1 MFRSQLKKFKLA
13 KASLSLAFFIALLA
27 TSSLTLFSP
36 LASAQKTLP
45 AIKAGDSIPANS
57 FVELAKIMNPT
68 VVNISTST
76 MPKNRGLRGRDPLMD
91 MLEQFYGM
99 RPLPQN
105 SRPSMALGTGFIIRE
120 DGLIVTNNHVI
131 AGADKIQVQ
140 LNEKDKPIDA
150 KLIGSDER
158 TDIALIKIT
167 VPYKLP
173 WASLG
178 SSKDLEVGEWVAAF
192 GNPLGQG
199 HTMTK
204 GIISAKGREIDEIN
218 KFPLLQTDTPINPG
232 NSGGPLVNLRG
243 QVIGVN
249 AAIAG
254 GAQGIGFA
262 IPIDDVKALLPQLEK
277 DGHIK
282 KGYLGIGLD
291 QITPQAAQ
299 YLGLKDQK
307 GALIANVDPKGGA
320 AKAGIQPY
328 DVITEFNGK
337 KIESVQGLMDAVGDA
352 GIGSSVK
359 VKVIREGKNK
369 TFDVV
374 IGERPDQQKIT
385 KAEPKMKKEFLG
397 QEAPDEMGFS
407 MADMTEDLRREFKIP
422 SDQEKRP
429 IIVSVE
435 NDSKAEEAGL
445 LPGDIIL
452 EVNRKSVKTTKEALS
467 QFKSGT
473 NTLRLSR
480 GNGILIVV
488 F

>member
-1 MFRSQLKKFKLA
+1 MSNIYRNIKIFGLA
-13 KASLSLAFFIALLA
+13 KSFFVTGITTFILS
-27 TSSLTLFSP
+27 SS
-36 LASAQKTLP
+36 AQAQKTLP
-45 AIKAGDSIPANS
+45 AIKAGDPMPANA

-68 VVNISTST
+68 VVNISTTT
-76 MPKNRGLRGRDPLMD
+76 MPKNRGMRGRDPLMD

-99 RPLPQN
+99 RPMPRNAQ
-105 SRPSMALGTGFIIRE
+105 PSTSLGTGFIIRE

-140 LNEKDKPIDA
+140 LNDKDKPIEA

-158 TDIALIKIT
+158 TDIALIKIS

-173 WASLG
+173 WANLG
-178 SSKDLEVGEWVAAF
+178 SSKDLEIGEWVAAF

-199 HTMTK
+199 HTTTK

-262 IPIDDVKALLPQLEK
+262 IPIDEVKALLPQLER
-277 DGHIK
+277 DGRIK

-291 QITPQAAQ
+291 QLTPQAAE

-307 GALIANVDPKGGA
+307 GVLITHVDPKGGA
-320 AKAGIQPY
+320 AKAGVQPY

-337 KIESVQGLMDAVGDA
+337 KIETVQGLMDAVGDA
-352 GIGSSVK
+352 PIGATSK
-359 VKVIREGKNK
+359 MKVIREGKPRNLE
-369 TFDVV
+369 VA
-374 IGERPDQQKIT
+374 IGERPEQRQVRS
-385 KAEPKMKKEFLG
+385 EQRERREFKG
-397 QEAPDEMGFS
+397 QEAPEKVGFS
-407 MADMTEDLRREFKIP
+407 MLDMTDEIRREFKI
-422 SDQEKRP
+422 SQDQERGP
-429 IIVSVE
+429 VIVSVE
-435 NDSKAEEAGL
+435 TGGKAEGAGIMA
-445 LPGDIIL
+445 GDIVL
-452 EVNRKSVKTTKEALS
+452 EVNRKPVKTVKEAIGL
-467 QFKSGT
+467 FKSGT
-473 NTLRLSR
+473 NTVRLAR
-480 GNGILIVV
+480 GGGILIVV